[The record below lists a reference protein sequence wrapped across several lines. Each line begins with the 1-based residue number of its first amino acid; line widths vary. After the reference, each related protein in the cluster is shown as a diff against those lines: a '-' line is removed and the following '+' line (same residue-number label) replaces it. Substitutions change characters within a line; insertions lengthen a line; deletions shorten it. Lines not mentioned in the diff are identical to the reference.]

1 MPNLTD
7 SVGRSVPAACANAR
21 SVGNEK
27 LLRLRGRLS
36 QLEASQPRQCL
47 HLEIGQEEHV
57 VRRYTKV
64 MCEHVA
70 WPGFR
75 SLKRRPEVF
84 EKKYVFCCR
93 CLLAMYASSLMWN
106 CSGRLTASIQNLCG
120 KLVSGVP

>member
-7 SVGRSVPAACANAR
+7 SVGRSAPAALANAR

-36 QLEASQPRQCL
+36 QLEASQPRHCL

-64 MCEHVA
+64 MRERVA

-75 SLKRRPEVF
+75 SLKRRPGMFRHVRIFTHAE
-84 EKKYVFCCR
+84 
-93 CLLAMYASSLMWN
+93 LLRETDCQHSELI
-106 CSGRLTASIQNLCG
+106 R
-120 KLVSGVP
+120 